1 MNKEESLEQE
11 DCEDLDFSE
20 LDSYVGDDAWA
31 ISFENTGSVS
41 VDVDFFLQWSK
52 WEHKVVYISKKK
64 TILSQVLTDIMMDI
78 QSIW

>member
-1 MNKEESLEQE
+1 MNEEESLEQE

-41 VDVDFFLQWSK
+41 VDVDFFL
-52 WEHKVVYISKKK
+52 
-64 TILSQVLTDIMMDI
+64 
-78 QSIW
+78 